1 MPPKDS
7 PPLTTHEIS
16 RLLHANFSTVI
27 SWCDQGKI
35 KSYKTPGG
43 HRRVRPEDFLDFLKR
58 SGMPVPQEFTK
69 RFQGPMKVLI
79 VDDEENIRK
88 VIRRALLKALPGAEI
103 HQTKDGFEAGK
114 LAMDVVPDLIILDLM
129 IPHVDGFKVCA
140 SIKQD
145 ARLKDIRVLA
155 ITGQDTE
162 ENRQRIMK
170 EGADDYLAKPF
181 GSKELM
187 EKVRRLL
194 DLPKD

>member
-1 MPPKDS
+1 MPQKES

-16 RLLHANFSTVI
+16 RYLHANFTTVI

-43 HRRVRPEDFLDFLKR
+43 HRRVRPEDFLDFLER
-58 SGMPVPQEFTK
+58 SGMPVPQEFAK
-69 RFQGPMKVLI
+69 RVQVPMKVLI

-88 VIRRALLKALPGAEI
+88 VVRRALMKNIPNVEI
-103 HQTKDGFEAGK
+103 YQTQDGFEAGK
-114 LAMDVVPDLIILDLM
+114 LVMDVVPDLIILDLM
-129 IPHVDGFKVCA
+129 LPRVDGFGVCA
-140 SIKQD
+140 SVKNDKRFKNVRI
-145 ARLKDIRVLA
+145 LA

-181 GSKELM
+181 GNKELM
-187 EKVRRLL
+187 EKVSRLL
-194 DLPKD
+194 DLPKA